1 MQLMRDIRESIKK
14 NKFPEFVKGF
24 MKKMFPDKSYPD
36 WAQKALASV
45 NILLDTEQPCSE
57 QQTLLESNNDEK
69 SSDKCVI
76 NSSVEK

>member
-24 MKKMFPDKSYPD
+24 MSKMFPDKSYPD

-45 NILLDTEQPCSE
+45 NIHLDTKQPGIE
-57 QQTLLESNNDEK
+57 QQTLLRSEHDEK
-69 SSDKCVI
+69 SSDKCVN
-76 NSSVEK
+76 NSSVVK